1 MQLKPFLLD
10 AWLDQYEHDIEF
22 NLAASTGPTWTVND
36 ILALADDETRHRF
49 LNHNLVYSRPAG
61 ADSLREAIA
70 EMQRVPVEAVQIV
83 TGASEALV
91 ALMWLA
97 AEPGANVIIPLPGFT
112 TFSALPE
119 SLGLE
124 TRFYR
129 VRRENGF
136 RIDPDEIKRLAD
148 SKTKLILV
156 NSPHNPT
163 GATIGDGE
171 MEALHDFTAERGIQ
185 LVSDEVYH
193 PIYHGRPTKSAAR
206 LPHATVIADLSK
218 AFSIAGVRTGWMIEH
233 DAQRRQQYWTARAYF
248 SICNTTTGE
257 ILSEIAIRKRDVV
270 LGKTQ
275 EAATRN
281 LKLLERFM
289 ADHRDVLGWI
299 PPQGGMTAF
308 PWLVSGE
315 NAPPVL
321 PGRHRA
327 WNPAGSRRLLRC
339 ALAFPPGLCRR
350 RRQFLQGARPL
361 RSIRKELVGEDGHS
375 MTGNLLRRDQQYLIV
390 VIPTAERSGGGGI
403 CFRAYAG
410 KRSASKL
417 IQKSCDQAPRCNPFH
432 QSRTRD
438 FAVFP
443 RTTSGLRCRR
453 TARRRSGL
461 RRVSGCPLLV
471 WQADAMTI

>member
-1 MQLKPFLLD
+1 MQFKPFLLD

-49 LNHNLVYSRPAG
+49 LNHKLVYSRPAG
-61 ADSLREAIA
+61 ADSLRQAIA
-70 EMQRVPVEAVQIV
+70 EMQHVPVEAVQIV

-91 ALMWLA
+91 VLMWLA

-136 RIDPDEIKRLAD
+136 RIDLDEIKRLAD
-148 SKTKLILV
+148 AKTKLILV

-163 GATIGDGE
+163 GATVSDTE
-171 MEALHDFTAERGIQ
+171 MEALHDFAAERGIQ

-193 PIYHGRPTKSAAR
+193 PIYHGRPSQSAAR
-206 LPHATVIADLSK
+206 LPHATVISDLSK

-233 DAQRRQQYWTARAYF
+233 DPKRRERYWTARAYF
-248 SICNTTTGE
+248 SISNTTTGE
-257 ILSEIAIRKRDVV
+257 ILSEIAIRQRDVV

-275 EAATRN
+275 EKATQN
-281 LKLLERFM
+281 LKLLDRFM
-289 ADHRDVLGWI
+289 ADHRDLLGWI

-315 NAPPVL
+315 IE
-321 PGRHRA
+321 
-327 WNPAGSRRLLRC
+327 
-339 ALAFPPGLCRR
+339 
-350 RRQFLQGARPL
+350 RPFC
-361 RSIRKELVGEDGHS
+361 
-375 MTGNLLRRDQQYLIV
+375 QAA
-390 VIPTAERSGGGGI
+390 AERGI
-403 CFRAYAG
+403 LLAPGDCFDTPTHFRLGFAATG
-410 KRSASKL
+410 DDFPQALDRFGAFV
-417 IQKSCDQAPRCNPFH
+417 KSWPAKMVP
-432 QSRTRD
+432 
-438 FAVFP
+438 V
-443 RTTSGLRCRR
+443 
-453 TARRRSGL
+453 
-461 RRVSGCPLLV
+461 
-471 WQADAMTI
+471 